1 MNLETYF
8 GMKYYFYIKMTTK
21 EFLPYYQGTAQTI
34 VVTSSK
40 GLRLQFPAMHIR
52 SYLKNDGIN
61 GYFCLHTENN
71 KFLSLTE
78 VK

>member
-1 MNLETYF
+1 
-8 GMKYYFYIKMTTK
+8 MKYYFSLKMTTK
-21 EFLPYYQGTAQTI
+21 EFLPYYQGKAQTI
-34 VVTSSK
+34 VVTSNQ

-52 SYLKNDGIN
+52 SYLKSDGIN